1 MKKIFLAGGCFWGVQ
16 HFIRQLKGVLNTT
29 VGYAN
34 SSKNNPSYEE
44 VKTNT
49 TNAAETVEIEY
60 NEKIISLSEILKLYF
75 KIIDP
80 ESIDKQGNDIG
91 HQYRTGI
98 YYTEETDI
106 QQINKEIELL
116 RKKHNTINIEIKKLE
131 NFYKAEDYHQ
141 DYLLKNPNGYCHIS
155 KELIEYVKNYKNNN

>member
-1 MKKIFLAGGCFWGVQ
+1 MKKIYLAGGCFWGVQ
-16 HFIRQLKGVLNTT
+16 HYTRQLNGVINTT

-34 SSKNNPSYEE
+34 STKENPAYEE
-44 VKTNT
+44 VKANL

-60 NEKIISLSEILKLYF
+60 DEEIISLSEILKLYF
-75 KIIDP
+75 IIIDP

-98 YYTEETDI
+98 YYTDNNDI
-106 QQINKEIELL
+106 QIIDREIEILK
-116 RKKHNTINIEIKKLE
+116 KKHKTINIEILKLQ

-141 DYLLKNPNGYCHIS
+141 DYLVKNPNGYCHIS
-155 KELIEYVKNYKNNN
+155 KELIEYAKKYKK